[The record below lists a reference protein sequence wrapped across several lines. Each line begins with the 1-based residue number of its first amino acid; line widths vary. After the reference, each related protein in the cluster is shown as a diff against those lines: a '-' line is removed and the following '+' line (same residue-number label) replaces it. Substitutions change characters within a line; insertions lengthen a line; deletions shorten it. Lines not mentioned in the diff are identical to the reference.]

1 MRLTLLFLLSLAACS
16 SEEPTNTVSKQKKGR
31 AAKAE
36 TTDSSWDTAEVEADV
51 LIPEV
56 VEFVI
61 HPAEPQA
68 TDVLKLQVQIKQP
81 TGGRVKPRFQW
92 FKGSTPI
99 EGQTQRQLRPGFFKK
114 GDWVSAEVYFLGDD
128 GERIATRKSQ
138 QVSIANTGPDMR
150 ISGSS
155 RDIDF
160 SKPYPIQATDI
171 DGDDLKFVLK
181 GQPPGMSIKKTGKQ
195 TAELIYTDS
204 ASAKAGE
211 YKVTVIAADEEKTA
225 EWTMTLNV
233 NKILVKP
240 SDSSGLSTRSNKN
253 EPSKSTSEPVEDP
266 DAEDYESGASAF

>member
-16 SEEPTNTVSKQKKGR
+16 SEDVSSTVSKQKKGR
-31 AAKAE
+31 AAK
-36 TTDSSWDTAEVEADV
+36 TQQTDSAWDTAEVEADV

-99 EGQTQRQLRPGFFKK
+99 EGQTQRQLRTGFFKK
-114 GDWVSAEVYFLGDD
+114 GDWISAEVYFLGDD

-138 QVSIANTGPDMR
+138 QVKIGNTGPDMR

-160 SKPYPIQATDI
+160 SKPYPIKATDI

-204 ASAKAGE
+204 ASSKAGE

-233 NKILVKP
+233 NKTIVKP
-240 SDSSGLSTRSNKN
+240 TDSSGLSN
-253 EPSKSTSEPVEDP
+253 STKKQVPAKATPKTIEDP